1 MKKFYYFLLYSRMS
15 VILSVLARKFENIFE
30 TFLKHFQFICHFR
43 LVMLFISVDTIILS
57 HIVFESFDYRN
68 LNSKPI
74 FEFCKNFGLPLQ
86 QFEPRQLLRFPLL
99 PDLDL

>member
-1 MKKFYYFLLYSRMS
+1 MS

-43 LVMLFISVDTIILS
+43 LVMLFILVDTIILS

-74 FEFCKNFGLPLQ
+74 FEFCKNFGSPLQ